1 MAVLLSLLLVSLAC
15 FSLATQYLQT
25 TQGLP
30 TDSFRMAYGLSC
42 CRFLQTSPRLPPDH
56 PQDNRVTTSGQIAS
70 KDDQVRVSVG

>member
-1 MAVLLSLLLVSLAC
+1 MAVLLSLLQVSLAC

-30 TDSFRMAYGLSC
+30 IDSFRMAHGLSC
-42 CRFLQTSPRLPPDH
+42 CRFLKTSPRL
-56 PQDNRVTTSGQIAS
+56 PQDNRVTTQGQIAS